1 MADDNLKDL
10 GPFARVMRMPQLMF
24 VRHNRNLS
32 SEMRRFRTASKQSRE
47 EQKRKNFEK
56 LNPPEK

>member
-1 MADDNLKDL
+1 LADDKLKDL

-24 VRHNRNLS
+24 VPHDRNLAA
-32 SEMRRFRTASKQSRE
+32 EMRRFRIASKQSRD